1 MSTNE
6 IWQVEIEGQIYEA
19 DTETMKAWVQDGYVQ
34 PGDKVKRGNL
44 AWTEAKNIP
53 MIRNLLSGTAGHA
66 APAPVGGVAQSA
78 GTGYQQPSY
87 GSGSVSHGTSQ
98 HQASAAGAGASYS
111 AVGTGGATGS
121 HAASY
126 AAYSQPGTGGVATA
140 VCHNHPQTA
149 PDYLCRGCGAALCKG
164 CVKQVG
170 TGAICSLCG
179 QLCQKYAEATKQ
191 MQRQSFQKAGF
202 GMEDLI
208 QACGYPFKHIL
219 MFAVAAAIVA
229 VVDIFREWVA
239 NLIMMGYMSFVIR
252 RVSDGRL
259 DEGFL
264 IDVEDIKS
272 VAGLGFAIWIII
284 FAPAIIV
291 RTAGLDETLGMSFVP
306 AILIPWPLS
315 FGVLGILAIL
325 WAIFYY
331 PMALL
336 VAGFT
341 QSFTA
346 VINPLVGIDTIKR
359 MGSVYVKVWLMY
371 FGIQI
376 GTIILMVVAN
386 MSGVVLPIVGSLV
399 LKPIEF
405 FANMMIA
412 CLLGLAIF
420 KCADRLGVHV

>member
-1 MSTNE
+1 
-6 IWQVEIEGQIYEA
+6 
-19 DTETMKAWVQDGYVQ
+19 
-34 PGDKVKRGNL
+34 
-44 AWTEAKNIP
+44 
-53 MIRNLLSGTAGHA
+53 
-66 APAPVGGVAQSA
+66 
-78 GTGYQQPSY
+78 
-87 GSGSVSHGTSQ
+87 
-98 HQASAAGAGASYS
+98 
-111 AVGTGGATGS
+111 
-121 HAASY
+121 
-126 AAYSQPGTGGVATA
+126 
-140 VCHNHPQTA
+140 
-149 PDYLCRGCGAALCKG
+149 
-164 CVKQVG
+164 
-170 TGAICSLCG
+170 
-179 QLCQKYAEATKQ
+179 
-191 MQRQSFQKAGF
+191 
-202 GMEDLI
+202 MEDLI
-208 QACGYPFKHIL
+208 HACGYPFKHLL

-239 NLIMMGYMSFVIR
+239 NLIMLGYMSFVIR

-264 IDVEDIKS
+264 IDIDDIKS
-272 VAGLGFAIWIII
+272 VGGLGLAIWIII

-291 RTAGLDETLGMSFVP
+291 RSAGLDEALGMSFAP

-315 FGVLGILAIL
+315 FGVLGILAII

-359 MGSVYVKVWLMY
+359 MGAVYVKVWLMY